1 VWQGEDEWEEGVG
14 VEEDQAARLAYAE
27 QVRAAQQLAE
37 D

>member
-1 VWQGEDEWEEGVG
+1 MWQGEDEWEEGVG